1 MIDPRKERVIAMM
14 RAGYGRHDIYRVE
27 GRKFTD
33 ELFAQMRADGTLDAV
48 YIAGRNEWSEKHGN

>member
-33 ELFAQMRADGTLDAV
+33 ELFKQMRADGTLDET
-48 YIAGRNEWSEKHGN
+48 YRAGKAEWSEKQ